1 MVRRGLLTLEN
12 LSGYATTDL
21 VDWFSTFM
29 AREGVREPKS
39 IIVYAAPSRSRGCA
53 EVGPDKSGLASRPR
67 RKEGEKVVFSIAA
80 PWRFRLR
87 RWYNLNRH
95 EFAHSVDGLEHEEM
109 PEDVE
114 WSMCT
119 VPAWARRFDRPGWPR
134 HVGRAPAQL

>member
-12 LSGYATTDL
+12 LSGYATADL

-29 AREGVREPKS
+29 TREGVREPKT

-53 EVGPDKSGLASRPR
+53 EVGPSAR
-67 RKEGEKVVFSIAA
+67 RRREGEKVVFSIAA

-95 EFAHSVDGLEHEEM
+95 EFAHSVDGLEHEDM

-114 WSMCT
+114 WSLGP

-134 HVGRAPAQL
+134 HVGRAPPQL